1 VKRAAP
7 WHAQTMGCG
16 GSKDQEVDTSAEDAA
31 SKELEARLENERKEE
46 DAITK
51 LLVLGTGESGK
62 STVFKQMKIL
72 YAVPDPPA
80 KFIMVCR
87 ANLFGNAHA
96 VAGGMKLLNIGFGSG
111 AGEAATQKILG
122 LPADGNADITP
133 DLVDA
138 FNDMYKDTGV
148 QEAIE
153 RAAEYQLNDST
164 RYFWE
169 RTEELLKPDYLPTE
183 QDVLRARVRTTGI
196 VQQNFQIGERKYT
209 MFDVG
214 GQRNERRKWI
224 HCFDNVTAVI
234 FVTAISEY
242 DQVLYEDA
250 STNRMDEAV
259 TLFAQICNHQSFIKT
274 SMILFLNKRDLFM
287 IKLGKD
293 KREHPLSVWDAGATV
308 GRDYDECLNYIIS
321 KFIQLNK
328 NPSSRQIYCHA
339 TCATDT
345 SNVKFVMDSV
355 FDVVLKDNLRKL
367 QKADLTR
374 MLETSGVP
382 GGKSGVKTGPG
393 VWTPAEPSGKVLL
406 CAAWYTDNL
415 SESKVLTT
423 EGALGDLPAV
433 EMMPGRIQPEDFM
446 WLMELG
452 KQIPVLVP
460 TRAEVG
466 SFKGNFKEACA
477 KLRELLGI
485 GVEGDL
491 GFLYDEPIV
500 LKHSKH
506 TLLLCV
512 KRHNTSTHMGPFG
525 LGFKGTWAVHEDFE
539 NPHYQKYAGVME
551 KVSAPRKDEEF
562 NPFAANPVG
571 FRWFKGV
578 KLFDA
583 AVSKIPNRG
592 VYLGIFKVCSTPTG
606 FKIMV
611 NEHNRVMIPTVF
623 LTESQLS
630 GDEKV
635 WMHGV
640 RIREHFGIDL
650 LEGGKPNMGWLGPEM
665 SGEEGAT
672 FKEKLAW
679 AVSEAK
685 ARLGIDESQPL
696 GKYYDAEL
704 LQVDEKSNMQVLV
717 YGSLAKEESDVLP
730 GHIWVERSM
739 LEVQN
744 MKYYCPTV
752 LQALLKEQQ
761 AMIKEYLS
769 LDDAGSLSADE
780 VGKLRKKREE
790 IKERLDSAV
799 NKTTPLKWVNRVIM
813 WCADKMPSFGDQII
827 KEIAPGDPKVYANGK
842 VDVAANIE
850 ANWSTARSV
859 VTKAIGNNLD
869 IVQTETARQQLLSKY
884 M

>member
-1 VKRAAP
+1 
-7 WHAQTMGCG
+7 MGCA
-16 GSKDQEVDTSAEDAA
+16 GSKGAEVDTSAEDAA
-31 SKELEARLENERKEE
+31 SKEVEARLEKEQKEE

-96 VAGGMKLLNIGFGSG
+96 VAGGMKLLSIGFGSP
-111 AGEAATQKILG
+111 AGEEATQKILG
-122 LPADGNADITP
+122 LPADGNADITA

-138 FNDMYKDTGV
+138 FATMYKDAGV

-169 RTEELLKPDYLPTE
+169 RSAELLKADYLPTE

-259 TLFAQICNHQSFIKT
+259 TLFAQICNHQSFQKT
-274 SMILFLNKRDLFM
+274 SMILFLNKSDLFR
-287 IKLGKD
+287 IKLQKD
-293 KREHPLSVWDAGATV
+293 KREHPLAAWDAEART
-308 GRDYDECLNYIIS
+308 GRDYQECINYIKA
-321 KFIQLNK
+321 KFIKLNK
-328 NPSSRQIYCHA
+328 DPSVRQVYCHD

-345 SNVKFVMDSV
+345 SNVAFVMDSV
-355 FDVVLKDNLRKL
+355 FDVVLKDNLRRM
-367 QKADLTR
+367 QKADLSR
-374 MLETSGVP
+374 MLDSSGVP

-393 VWTPAEPSGKVLL
+393 VWAPSEQGKVLL
-406 CAAWYTDNL
+406 CAAWFTSDL
-415 SESKVLTT
+415 SERKVLCT
-423 EGALGDLPAV
+423 EGALSDLPAV
-433 EMMPGRIQPEDFM
+433 EMMTGRILPEDFM

-452 KQIPVLVP
+452 KMIPVLTP

-466 SFKGNFKEACA
+466 SFKGNFKEACI

-485 GVEGDL
+485 PDGDL
-491 GFLYDEPIV
+491 GFLYDTPIV
-500 LKHSKH
+500 LPSSKH
-506 TLLLCV
+506 TLLVCV
-512 KRHNTSTHMGPFG
+512 KKLPQSAGVALGP
-525 LGFKGTWAVHEDFE
+525 GFKGTWVVHEDFE
-539 NPHYQKYAGVME
+539 NPHYQKYAGVKE
-551 KVSAPRKDEEF
+551 TVYAPRKDEAF
-562 NPFAANPVG
+562 QPFDPNPVG

-578 KLFDA
+578 TLFEQ
-583 AVSKIPNRG
+583 AVSKIPKRG

-611 NEHNRVMIPTVF
+611 NEHNRVMIPTIL
-623 LTESQLS
+623 LTEYQLAEE
-630 GDEKV
+630 EKT

-640 RIREHFGIDL
+640 RIRENFGIDL
-650 LEGGKPNMGWLGPEM
+650 LEGGKPNLGWLGPEN
-665 SGEEGAT
+665 GEEGAT

-679 AVSEAK
+679 AVDTAK
-685 ARLGIDESQPL
+685 FRLGIDENDPL
-696 GKYYDAEL
+696 GSYYDAEL

-717 YGSLAKEESDVLP
+717 YGSLAKEEADILP

-752 LQALLKEQQ
+752 LQTLLKKQQ
-761 AMIKEYLS
+761 GIIKEYLA
-769 LDDAGSLSADE
+769 LDDDRSLSADE
-780 VGKLRKKREE
+780 VGKLRKKRLE
-790 IKERLDSAV
+790 IKEQLDNNV
-799 NKTTPLKWVNRVIM
+799 NETTPLKWVNRVIM
-813 WCADKMPSFGDQII
+813 WCADKMPSFGDDVM
-827 KEIAPGDPKVYANGK
+827 KEMAAGDPKKYGSKGA
-842 VDVAANIE
+842 VDVAASIE
-850 ANWSTARSV
+850 ANAEAARSV
-859 VTKAIGNNLD
+859 VSKAIGNNTSILQQQ
-869 IVQTETARQQLLSKY
+869 VARQQLLSKY